1 MPWPFYLSRPILLIR
16 WRWCCRGRRE
26 RREIIE
32 DAPLGTNIIDNLI
45 SSFCPATLLSRCSN
59 HNCFITNIHHLE
71 LWLLI
76 YLSHNDLFLDN
87 FLVVMNE
94 HAMLWVANLHT
105 IEVIPFAII
114 TILMYTHGING
125 RRRTV
130 IIEDQTDRS
139 FSIRR
144 GRQLHIGTVNR
155 EVNNIR
161 WWYSI
166 YCRDQKRAHRFLSPF
181 AEWRHWSGWCSHKKH
196 GHQ

>member
-1 MPWPFYLSRPILLIR
+1 
-16 WRWCCRGRRE
+16 
-26 RREIIE
+26 
-32 DAPLGTNIIDNLI
+32 
-45 SSFCPATLLSRCSN
+45 
-59 HNCFITNIHHLE
+59 
-71 LWLLI
+71 
-76 YLSHNDLFLDN
+76 
-87 FLVVMNE
+87 MNE

-161 WWYSI
+161 
-166 YCRDQKRAHRFLSPF
+166 
-181 AEWRHWSGWCSHKKH
+181 
-196 GHQ
+196 